1 MSLKILMIVSSSN
14 NSRCQYFPID
24 SPQDLINE
32 IAEVSHRMKINL
44 YKGIIETN
52 RNKFTY
58 QHYIPKDLI
67 NEDDEN
73 IENQEHPVIF
83 ICSEK
88 LYKDNKLEKV
98 FKEIF
103 EYLNEINQKD
113 SALSNDAKTKIA
125 KIFLKYKNMN
135 NIKENDTNETEFGV
149 IEEFIGFDIKSGTS
163 TISNIEVS
171 DTMNLNDAKKRS
183 RLRNMEKKRR
193 EEIENIKRWK
203 KIKCI
208 YLFISIILL
217 ICTLYSIIYFK
228 DELFS

>member
-1 MSLKILMIVSSSN
+1 MSLKIMMIVSSSI

-24 SPQDLINE
+24 STQELINE
-32 IAEVSHRMKINL
+32 IAEVSQRMKTNL

-58 QHYIPKDLI
+58 QHYIPKDLK
-67 NEDDEN
+67 EDAEN
-73 IENQEHPVIF
+73 IDNQDYPVIF
-83 ICSEK
+83 ICSDK
-88 LYKDNKLEKV
+88 LYKDNKIEKI

-103 EYLNEINQKD
+103 EYLNGINQKD
-113 SALSNDAKTKIA
+113 SVLTNETKTKIA
-125 KIFLKYKNMN
+125 RIFLKYKNMN
-135 NIKENDTNETEFGV
+135 NIIENDTNEIEFGV
-149 IEEFIGFDIKSGTS
+149 IEEFTGFDLKSGN
-163 TISNIEVS
+163 TISSNFEIS

>member
-14 NSRCQYFPID
+14 NSRSQYFPID

-32 IAEVSHRMKINL
+32 IAEVSHRMKTNL

-58 QHYIPKDLI
+58 QHYIPKDI
-67 NEDDEN
+67 NEDAEN
-73 IENQEHPVIF
+73 IENQEHPVIS
-83 ICSEK
+83 ICSDK
-88 LYKDNKLEKV
+88 LYKDNKIENI

-113 SALSNDAKTKIA
+113 SIITNETKTKIA
-125 KIFLKYKNMN
+125 RIFLKYKNMN
-135 NIKENDTNETEFGV
+135 NIRENDTNETEFGV
-149 IEEFIGFDIKSGTS
+149 IEEFTGFDMKSGT
-163 TISNIEVS
+163 TISSNFEIS

-193 EEIENIKRWK
+193 EDIENVKRWK

-217 ICTLYSIIYFK
+217 IGTLYSIIYFK

>member
-1 MSLKILMIVSSSN
+1 MSLKIMMIVSSSI

-24 SPQDLINE
+24 STQELINE
-32 IAEVSHRMKINL
+32 IAEVSQRMKTNL

-58 QHYIPKDLI
+58 QHYIPKDLK
-67 NEDDEN
+67 EDTEN
-73 IENQEHPVIF
+73 IDNQDYPVIF
-83 ICSEK
+83 ICSDK
-88 LYKDNKLEKV
+88 LYKDNKIEKI

-103 EYLNEINQKD
+103 EYLNGINQKD
-113 SALSNDAKTKIA
+113 SVLTNETKTKIA
-125 KIFLKYKNMN
+125 RIFLKYKNMN
-135 NIKENDTNETEFGV
+135 NIIENDTNEIEFGV
-149 IEEFIGFDIKSGTS
+149 IEEFTGFDLKSGN
-163 TISNIEVS
+163 TISSNFEIS

-193 EEIENIKRWK
+193 EEIENVKTWK

-217 ICTLYSIIYFK
+217 IGTLYSIIYFK